1 MAAAVLVIG
10 GGVIGLSAG
19 LELLRAGFS
28 VRIVA
33 RELVPDTVS
42 SVAGAIWYP
51 YAVAPRARCDAWARI
66 SYDVF
71 GELARDPRT
80 GVTLREGEEFAP
92 PGVAISDLVRGLAG
106 ARATP
111 RERVPARYVAGMTF
125 LAPVIDTG
133 VYMPWLVSRF
143 LAEGGSIERGR
154 VASLEAAA
162 REAAVVVNAAG
173 LGARELAPDPGVYP
187 IRGQILRVADARITR
202 FALDHDASGGSSY
215 VIPRGRDVV
224 LGGTRDE
231 HCDDLAVDAAQS
243 ADILRRCAALHPSV
257 GESSVIGARV
267 GLRPGRAVVRLEG
280 QRIGP
285 AWVVHAYGHGGAGV
299 TLSWGCAREI
309 VDLASQLRG

>member
-19 LELLRAGFS
+19 IELLRAGFN

-71 GELARDPRT
+71 AALARDPRS
-80 GVTLREGEEFAP
+80 GVSMREGEEFAP
-92 PGVAISDLVRGLAG
+92 PGVEISELVRGLEG
-106 ARATP
+106 ATATP
-111 RERVPARYVAGMTF
+111 RDRVPARYVAGMTF

-133 VYMPWLVSRF
+133 VYMPWLVARF
-143 LAEGGSIERGR
+143 LAEGGAIERGQ
-154 VASLEAAA
+154 VGSLEAAA
-162 REAAVVVNAAG
+162 RESAIVVNAAG
-173 LGARELAPDPGVYP
+173 LGARELAPDAGVYP
-187 IRGQILRVADARITR
+187 IRGQILRVVDARITR
-202 FALDHDASGGSSY
+202 FALDHDSSGGSSY
-215 VIPRGRDVV
+215 VIPRGRDVI

-231 HCDDLAVDAAQS
+231 NRDDLAVDAAQS
-243 ADILRRCAALHPSV
+243 ADILRRCAALQPAL
-257 GESSVIGARV
+257 GEPAVLEARV
-267 GLRPGRAVVRLEG
+267 GLRPGRAVVRLEP
-280 QRIGP
+280 QRVGA
-285 AWVVHAYGHGGAGV
+285 AWVVHAYGHGGAGI

-309 VDLASQLRG
+309 VELSSRARG